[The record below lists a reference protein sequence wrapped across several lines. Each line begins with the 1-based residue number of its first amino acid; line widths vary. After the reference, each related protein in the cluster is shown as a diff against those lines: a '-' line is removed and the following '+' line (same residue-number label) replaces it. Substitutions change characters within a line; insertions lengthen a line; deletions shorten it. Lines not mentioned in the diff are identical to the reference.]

1 MQLNSKKL
9 IAFNAISSGIQVVV
23 IGLVYFFLYRILLI
37 ELGIKLLGVWSLIIA
52 TSSIATLANAGFTSG
67 LVKFV
72 SEFNALGEKEKINKI
87 LSTSF
92 ISIFFFLTC
101 IVIIIFLIALLYID
115 KIVPTEYVKVAIS
128 VLPYSLLCLLI
139 NSLGAVF
146 TSALEGFQKNYI
158 RNLIYIF
165 TSVGYFALALFLL
178 PKLGLKGLAIAQIVQ
193 ALVIFLIAVYQVKSN
208 CPTFRLFYWN
218 WDKTVFHSLFNY
230 GYKFQLISI
239 LQMLYEPMT
248 KILISKFSGISTL
261 GFYEMAS
268 RFVSQFR
275 AIISTM
281 NQVTVPVVA
290 HYFQTDRNA
299 IKLIYKRSL
308 SFVIFLVFPI
318 VAGIVL
324 FTPHLSVLWI
334 GRIEPIFINSS
345 YILSISMLLNVLN
358 APAYFNSLGEGNL
371 NGLLIMHFL
380 IACINITLGIIMGTF
395 IDTYG
400 VIIAWALSL
409 CSGSVFLIL
418 YYQKKNHLL
427 ITNVV
432 SKSDFFFILSGTVF
446 LIISMLFFTKI
457 SLALNF
463 SRLSFFILLGIYIS
477 CFAPLAIFNGNL
489 RLLEVLRKT
498 NIYP

>member
-1 MQLNSKKL
+1 
-9 IAFNAISSGIQVVV
+9 
-23 IGLVYFFLYRILLI
+23 
-37 ELGIKLLGVWSLIIA
+37 
-52 TSSIATLANAGFTSG
+52 
-67 LVKFV
+67 
-72 SEFNALGEKEKINKI
+72 LGENEKINKV

-101 IVIIIFLIALLYID
+101 IVIIIFLIAVLYID
-115 KIVPTEYVKVAIS
+115 KIVPPEYVRVAIS

-158 RNLIYIF
+158 RNLVYIF
-165 TSVGYFALALFLL
+165 TSIGYFVLALLLL
-178 PKLGLKGLAIAQIVQ
+178 PKLGLKGLAIAQIGQ
-193 ALVIFLIAVYQVKSN
+193 AMVIFFIAVYQVKKI
-208 CPTFRLFYWN
+208 CPSFRLLYWN
-218 WDKTVFHSLFNY
+218 WDKSVFHSLFNY

-261 GFYEMAS
+261 GFYEMAT

-290 HYFQTDRNA
+290 HYFQTDKNA

-324 FTPHLSVLWI
+324 FTPHLSVIWI
-334 GRIEPIFINSS
+334 GNIEPIFINSS
-345 YILSISMLLNVLN
+345 YILSISMLINVLN

-371 NGLLIMHFL
+371 NGLLIMHLL
-380 IACINITLGIIMGTF
+380 IACVNIILGITLGTF
-395 IDTYG
+395 VNTYG
-400 VIIAWALSL
+400 VIIAWAISL

-418 YYQKKNHLL
+418 YYHKKNHLV
-427 ITNVV
+427 ITNVI
-432 SKSDFFFILSGTVF
+432 SKSDFLFMLLATVF
-446 LIISMLFFTKI
+446 IILSMLFFTKI

-463 SRLSFFILLGIYIS
+463 SRLSFFVLLGIYIVF
-477 CFAPLAIFNGNL
+477 FAPLAIYNGNL
-489 RLLEVLRKT
+489 KLLEVFRKS
-498 NIYP
+498 NKYL